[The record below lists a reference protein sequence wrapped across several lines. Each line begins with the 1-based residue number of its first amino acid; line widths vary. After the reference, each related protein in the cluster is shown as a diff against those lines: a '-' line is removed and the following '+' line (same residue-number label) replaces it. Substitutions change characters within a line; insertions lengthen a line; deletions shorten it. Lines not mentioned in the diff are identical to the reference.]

1 MALIET
7 KNLSKEFRVGFRM
20 KRVLALDDLN
30 LEVEK
35 GEIFGYIGPNGAGKT
50 TTLKIIMGLIY
61 PTYGNVK
68 IFSKDVSD
76 INVRAEMGFLPESP
90 YFYDYLTAREFLDFY
105 AQLFSLK
112 KKERTKRIEELL
124 DLVDLRKARDV
135 QLRKFSRGMLQ
146 RIGLAQAL
154 INDPQLVVL
163 DEPMS
168 GLDPVGRS
176 KIRNIIL
183 HLRDEGKTVFFST
196 HILSDVEM
204 ICDRVGIVIGG
215 KLRAAG
221 NLHELLGEKIRS
233 IEITVS
239 RLGEKGLEQVQ
250 RIAKRT
256 TIRDD
261 RVLIAVD
268 NKEDEKAVLR
278 IINKNKGE
286 LISLVPQRE
295 SLEDLFMEELL
306 SA

>member
-50 TTLKIIMGLIY
+50 TTLKVIMGLIY
-61 PTYGNVK
+61 PTSGNVK

-90 YFYDYLTAREFLDFY
+90 YFYDYLTAKEFLDFY

-124 DLVDLRKARDV
+124 DMVDLRKAKDV

-183 HLRDEGKTVFFST
+183 RLRDQGKTVFFST

-204 ICDRVGIVIGG
+204 ICDRVGILVGG
-215 KLRAAG
+215 KLRASG
-221 NLHELLGEKIRS
+221 NLHELLEDRIRS
-233 IEITVS
+233 IEITAS
-239 RLGEKGLEQVQ
+239 RLGDKGIEQVQ

-256 TIRDD
+256 TIRDE
-261 RVLIAVD
+261 RVLITVD
-268 NKEDEKAVLR
+268 KKEDEQEVLR
-278 IINKNKGE
+278 IIRKNKGE
-286 LISLVPQRE
+286 LISLIPQRE

-306 SA
+306 SV